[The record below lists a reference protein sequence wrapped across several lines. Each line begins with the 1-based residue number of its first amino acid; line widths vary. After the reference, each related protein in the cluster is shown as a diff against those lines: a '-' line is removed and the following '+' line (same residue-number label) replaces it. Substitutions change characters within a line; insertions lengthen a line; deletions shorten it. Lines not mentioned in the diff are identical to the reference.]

1 MTNIRPRVCD
11 TTSHKHNSSISS
23 HHITLQ
29 FAPNNTFPVEALDR
43 WYKCSQCSFY
53 QPPATDA
60 LHTLVFFRTFIFNFF
75 FQINTKLQRSFY
87 PQEVLYLL
95 LVFEKINNY
104 SCRKQNKIQNSAFIV
119 FVVIKSKFELG
130 SLFTDT
136 SVADACGN

>member
-1 MTNIRPRVCD
+1 MVQMQPMLLL
-11 TTSHKHNSSISS
+11 SASSY
-23 HHITLQ
+23 
-29 FAPNNTFPVEALDR
+29 R
-43 WYKCSQCSFY
+43 
-53 QPPATDA
+53 
-60 LHTLVFFRTFIFNFF
+60 HTAHFRFFQDFHFQFF
-75 FQINTKLQRSFY
+75 FQINTKLQRSFH